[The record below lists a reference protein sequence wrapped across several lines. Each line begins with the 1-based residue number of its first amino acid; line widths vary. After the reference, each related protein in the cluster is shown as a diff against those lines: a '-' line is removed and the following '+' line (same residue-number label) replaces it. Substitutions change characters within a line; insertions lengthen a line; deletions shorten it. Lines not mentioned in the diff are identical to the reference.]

1 MVDLSS
7 EEFDGMVR
15 KIFRE
20 EIPEEFK
27 LELENI
33 ALTIEGEPAA
43 TRRAAVGRSGGRN
56 RTLLG
61 LFEGYPKTT
70 PYSMFHGVQPSK
82 ITLYEK
88 NILFH
93 ARDLEDL
100 EKLIQEV
107 LMHEIAHY
115 FGYNEQQMV
124 YMDARLRRKLGRGK
138 IEGSGA

>member
-1 MVDLSS
+1 MVELSS

-15 KIFRE
+15 IIYRDA
-20 EIPEEFK
+20 IPEEFK
-27 LELENI
+27 EEIENV
-33 ALTIEGEPAA
+33 ALTIEDVPISG
-43 TRRAAVGRSGGRN
+43 RAAQN

-88 NILFH
+88 NLLFH
-93 ARDLEDL
+93 AQDIQDLH
-100 EKLIQEV
+100 KLIQEV

-115 FGYNEQQMV
+115 FGYNEDQMV
-124 YMDARLRRKLGRGK
+124 YMDARLRRKLGRERK
-138 IEGSGA
+138 

>member
-1 MVDLSS
+1 MVELSS
-7 EEFDGMVR
+7 EEFDNMVR

-20 EIPEEFK
+20 QIPEEFQA
-27 LELENI
+27 ELENI
-33 ALTIEGEPAA
+33 ALTIEDAPMNG
-43 TRRAAVGRSGGRN
+43 RAAQN

-88 NILFH
+88 NLLFH
-93 ARDLEDL
+93 AQDLPDL
-100 EKLIQEV
+100 HKLVQEV

-115 FGYNEQQMV
+115 FGYNEYQMV
-124 YMDARLRRKLGRGK
+124 YMDAKLRRKLGRERGRK
-138 IEGSGA
+138 

>member
-1 MVDLSS
+1 MVELKS
-7 EEFDGMVR
+7 EEFDELVR

-20 EIPEEFK
+20 EIPAEFQQ
-27 LELENI
+27 ELENV
-33 ALTIEGEPAA
+33 ALTIEDNPAGDWEA
-43 TRRAAVGRSGGRN
+43 RN
-56 RTLLG
+56 QTLLG

-93 ARDLEDL
+93 AEDL
-100 EKLIQEV
+100 QDLHKLIQEV
-107 LMHEIAHY
+107 LMHEVAHY

-124 YMDARLRRKLGRGK
+124 YMDARLRRKLGRQK
-138 IEGSGA
+138 R